1 MRDQDGWLLRYPLES
16 LSSCEERPLKL
27 PIETA
32 IALAG
37 ETREES
43 LQIAE
48 LLLRDHKPSEFPDEP
63 PKCSRLPPKFACAA
77 TLRSEGGGE
86 IALRI
91 RAPVAG
97 SGASRP
103 GCQRGGGGD
112 RPLNS
117 LFLHKKSL
125 SPSAET
131 FKHHRA
137 Q

>member
-1 MRDQDGWLLRYPLES
+1 MIDETFLARHRATLVRDQDGWLLRYPLES

-48 LLLRDHKPSEFPDEP
+48 LLLRDHKPPELSAEP
-63 PKCSRLPPKFACAA
+63 QCSRLRPPSLPCAA
-77 TLRSEGGGE
+77 ILRSQRVGE
-86 IALRI
+86 KSLCGL

-97 SGASRP
+97 SGAGPTWLSA
-103 GCQRGGGGD
+103 GWGRGL
-112 RPLNS
+112 P
-117 LFLHKKSL
+117 
-125 SPSAET
+125 P
-131 FKHHRA
+131 
-137 Q
+137 